1 MYTEEAFLSSSMFH
15 PTHNTHT
22 HNSYYQSRIRRTAET
37 DRCPRYSA
45 VGAGDTF
52 IAGMLYGLICHP
64 GDWSTGRKL
73 GFAVQ
78 LATLKVQREGFDG
91 LGADMLKTAD
101 WRRLNA

>member
-1 MYTEEAFLSSSMFH
+1 
-15 PTHNTHT
+15 
-22 HNSYYQSRIRRTAET
+22 
-37 DRCPRYSA
+37 
-45 VGAGDTF
+45 
-52 IAGMLYGLICHP
+52 MLYGLICHP

>member
-1 MYTEEAFLSSSMFH
+1 
-15 PTHNTHT
+15 
-22 HNSYYQSRIRRTAET
+22 
-37 DRCPRYSA
+37 A

-91 LGADMLKTAD
+91 LGADMLELETAGD
-101 WRRLNA
+101 CGLEAVERLITGSPN